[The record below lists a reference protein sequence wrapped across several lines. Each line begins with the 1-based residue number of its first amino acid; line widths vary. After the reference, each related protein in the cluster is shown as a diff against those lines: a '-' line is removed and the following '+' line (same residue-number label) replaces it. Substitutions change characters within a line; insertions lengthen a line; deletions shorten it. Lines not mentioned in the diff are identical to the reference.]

1 VLVCCLAVQ
10 VFPFLAELK
19 SRLEEV
25 AQVQPSMK
33 SMVEVLEF
41 LAVVLVQDAVELL
54 SEDLFPEHPVHQ
66 YLLDEPEFE

>member
-1 VLVCCLAVQ
+1 MRLQ
-10 VFPFLAELK
+10 VFPFLRELK
-19 SRLEEV
+19 SRLDEV

-54 SEDLFPEHPVHQ
+54 SQGEFPEHPVHKF
-66 YLLDEPEFE
+66 LMEEPEFE

>member
-1 VLVCCLAVQ
+1 

-25 AQVQPSMK
+25 AKVQPSMK

-41 LAVVLVQDAVELL
+41 LAVVLVQDTVELL
-54 SEDLFPEHPVHQ
+54 SEGEFPEHTVHE
-66 YLLDEPEFE
+66 YLMEEPEFD

>member
-1 VLVCCLAVQ
+1 LRLQ
-10 VFPFLAELK
+10 VFPFLSELK

-25 AQVQPSMK
+25 PQVLPSMK

-54 SEDLFPEHPVHQ
+54 SLGEFPEHPVHQ
-66 YLLDEPEFE
+66 FLMDEPEFE